1 MMNDECVS
9 PGAPGHGRGKG
20 WPLVLSTILSLAW
33 ILVSDLPIYARQTPA
48 AEVLRV
54 NGTVT
59 DQRNAP
65 VAGAEV
71 VLTVGK
77 ASVRQTTEDDGHF
90 TLDGVPAGD
99 GMLTVRAS
107 GFAPYQRTWSAKQA
121 DATNLRLT
129 LAPATVAEQM
139 TVTAERAATRVSDT
153 AASVILLSPDDL
165 ATTAALT
172 LDDALRQVPG
182 FTLFRRSGSRTA
194 NPTSQGVS
202 LRGVGASGASRAVV
216 LSDGL
221 PINDPFGGWVYWS
234 RVPRESVSR
243 VEVVQGGASSLY
255 GTDALGGVI
264 SFIPRDVRDSVF
276 SLETSYGNQQTPDV
290 SMFTAGRLFQWSGQ
304 IAAEAFHTDGYI
316 PVNASERGPVD
327 TRAASEHTTLQV
339 GLDRLLADRG
349 RIFARGSLFGESR
362 ENGTPLTPNRTH
374 IRQLALGADWNSE
387 RVGALVARLFASTQ
401 VYDQNF
407 SAIAAD
413 RRSELLTRSQR
424 VPAQQI
430 GFTSQ
435 WSRVV
440 GSRQTLVAGLDARE
454 VRGASDELAFVAGR
468 LTSAI
473 GAGGR
478 ERTLGVFGEDIIRIT
493 PRFLLTIGVRAD
505 RWRNYDAFSTTRPLA
520 TPGPASV
527 TKFTDRT
534 ETAFSPRLSLLYKA
548 TERVSLF
555 ASGYRAFRAPT
566 LNELYRS
573 FRVGNVLTLAN
584 QNLRAERL
592 TGGEAGANVTALAER
607 LAVRG
612 TFFWSELT
620 RPIANVTLSVTPT
633 LIMRQ
638 RQNLGRTRSVGI
650 EFETDA
656 HLTRTVTLSG
666 GYQFADAT
674 VRRFPANPALEGLLI
689 PQTPR
694 HELTFQARYDNP
706 SLVTVSLQGRTVGAQ
721 FDDDQ
726 NQLKLDRYFT
736 LDLFASRRLSRNVEL
751 FAAFEN
757 LTNER
762 YDIGRT
768 PVRTIGPPLL
778 ARAGLRLHFG
788 AR

>member
-1 MMNDECVS
+1 MMMGEGVS
-9 PGAPGHGRGKG
+9 HSDAGHGKRCPRFLPG
-20 WPLVLSTILSLAW
+20 LLCLAW
-33 ILVSDLPIYARQTPA
+33 ILAHSLSALAGQAPA
-48 AEVLRV
+48 AGGLTV
-54 NGTVT
+54 NGTVS
-59 DQRNAP
+59 DQHNHP

-71 VLTVGK
+71 ALNVGK
-77 ASVRQTTEDDGHF
+77 ATVRQTTGDDGHF
-90 TLDGVPAGD
+90 TLKEVPAGD
-99 GMLTVRAS
+99 GILTVRAN
-107 GFAPYQRTWSAKQA
+107 GFAPFQRTWSQQQA
-121 DATNLRLT
+121 DATNLAIT
-129 LAPATVAEQM
+129 LSPATVAEEI
-139 TVTAERAATRVSDT
+139 TVTAERAETRLSDT
-153 AASVILLSPDDL
+153 AASVIVLSPADL
-165 ATTAALT
+165 ATSAALT
-172 LDDALRQVPG
+172 LDDVLRQVPG
-182 FTLFRRSGSRTA
+182 FTLFRRTSSRTS

-234 RVPRESVSR
+234 RIPRESVSR
-243 VEVVQGGASSLY
+243 VEVVQGGTSSLY

-264 SFIPRDVRDSVF
+264 SFLPRDVRDSVF
-276 SLETSYGNQQTPDV
+276 SLETSYGNLQTPDV
-290 SMFTAGRLFQWSGQ
+290 SLFTAGRLFQWSGQ

-316 PVNASERGPVD
+316 PVDERERGPVD
-327 TRAASEHTTLQV
+327 TRAASEHTTLQL
-339 GLDRLLADRG
+339 GLDRLIEDRG
-349 RIFARGSLFGESR
+349 RIFARASLFGESR

-374 IRQLALGADWNSE
+374 IRQLALGADYRSAS
-387 RVGALVARLFASTQ
+387 VGTFVARLYAGTQ

-407 SAIAAD
+407 TAIAAN
-413 RRSELLTRSQR
+413 RQSESLTRSQR

-454 VRGASDELAFVAGR
+454 VRGTSDELAFVAGR
-468 LTSAI
+468 VTSALS
-473 GAGGR
+473 AGGR
-478 ERTLGVFGEDIIRIT
+478 ERTVGVFGQDIIRIT
-493 PRFLLTIGVRAD
+493 PRFLVTVGVRGD
-505 RWRNYDAFSTTRPLA
+505 RWRNYDAFAATRPLA
-520 TPGPASV
+520 VPGPVSV
-527 TKFTDRT
+527 TKFTDRI

-548 TERVSLF
+548 SEHVSLY

-573 FRVGNVLTLAN
+573 FRVGNVLTQAN
-584 QNLRAERL
+584 VNLRAERL
-592 TGGEAGANVTALAER
+592 TGGEAGARVSGFAER

-620 RPIANVTLSVTPT
+620 RPIANVTLSVTPA
-633 LIMRQ
+633 LITRQ
-638 RQNLGRTRSVGI
+638 RQNLGRTRSVGV
-650 EFETDA
+650 ELEADA
-656 HLTRTVTLSG
+656 HLSRTVTIAG

-674 VRRFPANPALEGLLI
+674 VLRFPANPALEGLLI

-694 HELTFQARYDNP
+694 HQLTFQARYDNP
-706 SLVTVSLQGRTVGAQ
+706 SLLTVSLQGRAIGEQ

-757 LTNER
+757 LTDER

-768 PVRTIGPPLL
+768 PVRTIGPPLM